1 LALRADTAVNPQLD
15 TLYRRHAPWLR
26 ERLSR
31 RYGHALAD
39 DLVQEAYLR
48 LPAEAVR
55 FPKALLLR
63 TAVNLAIDHFRAMGR
78 ARRRDR
84 QAAQMTHGDLALG
97 QDASCPADQESAVL
111 LAEIALKLEPLY
123 RDVFLLSRGANLTY
137 VEIAQRLKIPTKT
150 VEWRMGEALKMCAAL
165 MREEA

>member
-1 LALRADTAVNPQLD
+1 MSDASSHQLD
-15 TLYRRHAPWLR
+15 DLYRRHASWLR
-26 ERLSR
+26 ARLTH
-31 RYGHALAD
+31 RYGPDLAE

-48 LPAEAVR
+48 LPVEEIR
-55 FPKALLLR
+55 YPKALLLR
-63 TAVNLAIDHFRAMGR
+63 TAINLAIDHFRSMGR

-84 QAAQMTHGDLALG
+84 QAAYMVHGDLAPG
-97 QDASCPADQESAVL
+97 QGASYPADQESAL
-111 LAEIALKLEPLY
+111 RLAEIALKLEPLH